1 MLSLQTI
8 LATYDNM
15 YIATCD
21 TSIHSYT
28 SFLSH
33 MQPDL
38 EDEYENSPI
47 GVKNGYKEEHQDH
60 EEVWQSSSFRP
71 PKPRPRM
78 KDSSLG
84 SSTDNRHSLD
94 PPTDVAELQQLLREK
109 DAQIEQMSQ
118 QLHKTAADLT
128 KSVRHT
134 REQNLII
141 EDLRE
146 QLARK
151 EVIMIVLLES

>member
-1 MLSLQTI
+1 ML
-8 LATYDNM
+8 N
-15 YIATCD
+15 TCD
-21 TSIHSYT
+21 TYVHRYT
-28 SFLSH
+28 CSLIYT
-33 MQPDL
+33 QPDL
-38 EDEYENSPI
+38 EDEYENLPV
-47 GVKNGYKEEHQDH
+47 GVKNGYKEEQEH
-60 EEVWQSSSFRP
+60 EEVWQSASFRP
-71 PKPRPRM
+71 PKPRSRM

-118 QLHKTAADLT
+118 QLHETAADLT
-128 KSVRHT
+128 KTVKHT
-134 REQNLII
+134 REQNQII

-151 EVIMIVLLES
+151 EVLLMMCC

>member
-1 MLSLQTI
+1 MYMHVSLILS
-8 LATYDNM
+8 YVHSH
-15 YIATCD
+15 TC
-21 TSIHSYT
+21 TL
-28 SFLSH
+28 FH

-38 EDEYENSPI
+38 EDEYENSPM
-47 GVKNGYKEEHQDH
+47 GVKNGYKEEHQEH
-60 EEVWQSSSFRP
+60 EEVWQSASFRP

-128 KSVRHT
+128 KSVRHK

-151 EVIMIVLLES
+151 EVATHDVLLENVRISDFI